1 MIKYNK
7 SKIAAAIKEE
17 EGDVGLRRDRRAN

>member
-1 MIKYNK
+1 MFKYNK

-17 EGDVGLRRDRRAN
+17 EGDGGRRRDRRAN